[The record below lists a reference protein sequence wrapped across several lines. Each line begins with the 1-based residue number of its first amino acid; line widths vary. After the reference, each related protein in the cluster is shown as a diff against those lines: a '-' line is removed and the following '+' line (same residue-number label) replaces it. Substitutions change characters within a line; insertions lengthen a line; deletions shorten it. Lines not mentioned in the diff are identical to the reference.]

1 MDEEQIHESA
11 LERAAVGEEEA
22 KPPPP
27 SDAILTIPN
36 LITFAR
42 LALIPVF
49 IWLGLGD
56 NVAAA
61 WVVGFVAGSTDFVDG
76 KIARRLGQVSK
87 LGIAMD
93 PLSDRLLVF
102 AFAWIALVKN
112 FTPADWTI
120 WVVVA
125 RDAALLASLPFIATL
140 GIERPAVSWFGKAGT
155 MGIMGGFGFFMA
167 AHIHLDAYEPIRFTL
182 PPNRLLTLIGW
193 LCYVPGLLF
202 SYIAAAGY
210 VRDVVKAPRNKG
222 HQ

>member
-1 MDEEQIHESA
+1 MDEEPLHQSA
-11 LERAAVGEEEA
+11 IERTAGGAEEA
-22 KPPPP
+22 KPPEP
-27 SDAILTIPN
+27 SDRVWTIPN
-36 LITFAR
+36 VITFVR

-49 IWLGLGD
+49 IWVGLGE

-61 WVVGFVAGSTDFVDG
+61 WVIGFIAGSTDFIDG
-76 KIARRLGQVSK
+76 KVARRLGQVSK

-93 PLSDRLLVF
+93 PLSDRFLIF
-102 AFAWIALVKN
+102 AFAWIALVRN

-125 RDAALLASLPFIATL
+125 RDAALLASLPFIAKL

-167 AHIHLDAYEPIRFTL
+167 AHIPDQ
-182 PPNRLLTLIGW
+182 PNDFLTLIGW
-193 LCYVPGLLF
+193 LCYIPGLLF

-210 VRDVVKAPRNKG
+210 VRDVIKAPRAT
-222 HQ
+222 